1 MAPHKSE
8 RSCKP
13 AELKERARVRHENDC
28 ILWLQD
34 PQHSWGYAEETG
46 KESSMTT
53 PILALQ
59 EALCGSLKRHI
70 PAAQLAA
77 LRKRMAGYRKEEC
90 LRKLQEEQE
99 LLDAP
104 ANAECN
110 TKTTGK
116 CSTRT
121 AQDSTDAGA
130 PPVAVVAAPP
140 PPQASDNGQQ
150 LGPSN
155 ANPTEL
161 EITLANPNLHP
172 EDREFA
178 GSARFKNP
186 KKMVL
191 GNATTARYVPSLSR
205 G

>member
-1 MAPHKSE
+1 M
-8 RSCKP
+8 
-13 AELKERARVRHENDC
+13 V
-28 ILWLQD
+28 
-34 PQHSWGYAEETG
+34 
-46 KESSMTT
+46 
-53 PILALQ
+53 
-59 EALCGSLKRHI
+59 
-70 PAAQLAA
+70 
-77 LRKRMAGYRKEEC
+77 GYREEEC

-110 TKTTGK
+110 AETTGE

-121 AQDSTDAGA
+121 VQDSTDAGA
-130 PPVAVVAAPP
+130 PPVAAVAAPP
-140 PPQASDNGQQ
+140 PQVLDNGQQ
-150 LGPSN
+150 SGPSN

-161 EITLANPNLHP
+161 EIALVNPNLRP

-191 GNATTARYVPSLSR
+191 GNATTARYIPSSLRGQGTNIFAGNSAPTIGAKSTQMGQKASSNITGKRSTTSRRRYVPLHSLEHVYRHSLTH
-205 G
+205 